1 MDGFGFRV
9 IYMSMFHMYYG
20 SFACLQLCQE
30 GGVDM
35 RDLFGKLNNFFS
47 RSIRYFVY
55 SFMTSIPTTLFLFI
69 VNKIM
74 GVKASFGFYIWVV
87 LGILLVGTV
96 AQMGMNFGKLFS
108 PINRQLIV
116 KLEQERLER
125 ARLNNRRKNK
135 KSQKKVS

>member
-1 MDGFGFRV
+1 
-9 IYMSMFHMYYG
+9 
-20 SFACLQLCQE
+20 
-30 GGVDM
+30 M

-135 KSQKKVS
+135 KSQRKVS